1 MMTRRNL
8 TDMTHRL
15 LLVAVAWLAGC
26 ASVPPSAPPLP
37 PAATAPAVT
46 AAPATCPPCPT
57 CLVCPAVEPPK
68 PAAKPLQP
76 ANWADLPG
84 WESDDHALVLDRFR
98 AGCATLGKRPL
109 WLSTCESALAL
120 KVSPGETARQGAKAW
135 FEASFR
141 PWQLVN
147 PDGNREGLVTG
158 YYEPVVRG
166 SRAKKKPYLTPVF
179 GPPADLVV
187 VDLADLYPELKHMRL
202 RGRIEGRKL
211 IPYFSRADW
220 ASEEKRRAG
229 DALLWVADPI
239 DFFFLQIQG
248 SGQVVLDDGGRVR
261 IGYADQNGHPYR
273 SVGTWLIEQGELQAG
288 QASMQGIKAWAEKNP
303 KRLQELLNTNP
314 SLVFFRELP
323 VNGDGP
329 PGALG
334 VPLTPERSI
343 AVDPRHTPLGAPVWL
358 ATSHPNSDQPLSRL
372 MLAQDTGGAIRG
384 PVRADFYWG
393 SGTEAGTRAG
403 RMKQP
408 GRMWVLLPHWHE
420 P

>member
-1 MMTRRNL
+1 MTRRNVA
-8 TDMTHRL
+8 DMTRTL
-15 LLVAVAWLAGC
+15 LLAAAAWLAGC
-26 ASVPPSAPPLP
+26 ASVPP
-37 PAATAPAVT
+37 PAISPAPAVPT
-46 AAPATCPPCPT
+46 TTPAAACPPCPK
-57 CLVCPAVEPPK
+57 CPVCPAVEPPK

-84 WESDDHALVLDRFR
+84 WESDNHDAALALFR
-98 AGCATLGKRPL
+98 TECATLGKRPL
-109 WLSTCESALAL
+109 WLSTCESAL
-120 KVSPGETARQGAKAW
+120 KVSPGETARRDAKEW
-135 FEASFR
+135 FEANFR
-141 PWQLVN
+141 PWALTN
-147 PDGNREGLVTG
+147 PDEGREGLVTG

-166 SRAKKKPYLTPVF
+166 SRTKKKPYLTPVF
-179 GPPADLVV
+179 GPPADLIV

-211 IPYFSRADW
+211 VPYYSRADW
-220 ASEEKRRAG
+220 TAEERRRAG
-229 DALLWVADPI
+229 DALLWVADPV

-273 SVGTWLIEQGELQAG
+273 SAGTWLIEQGELQAG

-303 KRLQELLNTNP
+303 KRLQELLNANP

-358 ATSHPNSDQPLSRL
+358 TTTRPASDQPLNRL

-393 SGTEAGTRAG
+393 SGPDAGALAG
-403 RMKQP
+403 RMKQT
-408 GRMWVLLPHWHE
+408 GKMWVLLPHWHT